1 MEGKGKRRPLLVA
14 VAAVVATGSVAA
26 YLYFNG
32 IPGKPTTAVESAKLV
47 PDEALMATFVS
58 TDEQSWG
65 KLRQFGTPEAQQAI
79 ASIFQE
85 FQIGETTLNFEK
97 HLKPWV
103 GGVMFALLP
112 RQASASPEQRNV
124 LMVVGIQNKLKAL
137 EFAKQMKSQ
146 KQASV
151 EEKQY
156 KGIAIS
162 NIKQPN
168 GTSYSTAVLG
178 DHLVLAFSLEAVE
191 QAVDAFKGE
200 PTLASQP
207 DAAAALAKAAGVQDR
222 IAQVYV
228 KDYAGFMQELRSN
241 SANAAPLPPATLKQF
256 EQVKSMVMGV
266 GVDGDGLRFKAQAS
280 LDPAAA
286 KYDFQP
292 VKGKVASQFPPQT
305 MALVSSGGIGKVW
318 SDLAVQSKD
327 VPEIQTAMNQ
337 IRESIKSAVNLD
349 ADREVFGWMDGEF
362 AFGLIPSREGALAQ
376 LGVGGA
382 LMVQTSDR
390 KQAEATLNKLEALVK
405 RISPVMSIEQKDVGG
420 IQVREW
426 KFPGQGSLL
435 GHGWLDGNYLFVG
448 MGSLADAIA
457 AKSGDRLDST
467 PSFKAVTASLPKSNQ
482 GLFYMDVEQS
492 MSVLTPIFQASGTP
506 FSPETSA
513 VLNSIRG
520 IGLTAT
526 WPDRATSQMEML
538 FSLKPKGK

>member
-1 MEGKGKRRPLLVA
+1 MEDKRKRKGFLVA
-14 VAAVVATGSVAA
+14 VAAVVVTGSVAA
-26 YLYFNG
+26 YLYFKG

-47 PDEALMATFVS
+47 PDEALMATFIS

-79 ASIFQE
+79 ASIFEE
-85 FQIGETTLNFEK
+85 FQIGEATLNFERD
-97 HLKPWV
+97 LKPWV

-137 EFAKQMKSQ
+137 EFANQMKSQ
-146 KQASV
+146 KQGSV

-200 PTLASQP
+200 PALASQP
-207 DAAAALAKAAGVQDR
+207 DAEAALVQAAGVQNR

-228 KDYAGFMQELRSN
+228 KDYAGFMQQLRSN
-241 SANAAPLPPATLKQF
+241 SAPLPPATLKQF

-266 GVDGDGLRFKAQAS
+266 GVDGDGLRLKARAS
-280 LDPAAA
+280 LDPALV

-292 VKGKVASQFPPQT
+292 VKGKVVSQFPAQT
-305 MALVSSGGIGKVW
+305 IALMSSGGVGKVW
-318 SDLAVQSKD
+318 SDLMAQSKD

-337 IRESIKSAVNLD
+337 IRQSIKSAVNLD

-362 AFGLIPSREGALAQ
+362 AVGLIPSQEGALAQ

-390 KQAEATLNKLEALVK
+390 KQAEATVSKLEALVK
-405 RISPVMSIEQKDVGG
+405 RSAPVINFSQKDVGS
-420 IQVREW
+420 IRVREW
-426 KFPGQGSLL
+426 QIPAQGTLL
-435 GHGWLDGNYLFVG
+435 GHGWLDGNYLFVA
-448 MGSLADAIA
+448 MGPLADAIA
-457 AKSGDRLDST
+457 AKSGDRLDNS
-467 PSFKAVTASLPKSNQ
+467 PSFKAITGSLPKSNQ

-492 MSVLTPIFQASGTP
+492 MSVLAPVLQASGTP
-506 FSPETSA
+506 FSPEASA

-526 WPDRATSQMEML
+526 WPDPSTSQMEML
-538 FSLKPKGK
+538 FALKPKEK